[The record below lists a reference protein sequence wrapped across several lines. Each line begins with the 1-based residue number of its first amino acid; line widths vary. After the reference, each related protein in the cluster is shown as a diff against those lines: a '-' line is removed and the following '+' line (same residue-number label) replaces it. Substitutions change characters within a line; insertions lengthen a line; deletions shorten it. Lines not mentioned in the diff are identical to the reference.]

1 MLELYH
7 TVNSVCAQKVRIVL
21 DEKQLAWQERVMTLR
36 GDQFEPWYLK
46 LNPNGVVP
54 TLIHDGRAV
63 IESSVILYY
72 LEDVFPEV
80 PMMPAAPL
88 DRARVRMF
96 NKLVDEYVHYG
107 CAILSFATA
116 FRPRMQKLMPDV
128 REDWHARTPNRKF
141 AAYKRDVIE
150 KGLAS
155 GYVKEALESH
165 DKMLN
170 WMEEGLASSPYLAG
184 DGYSLADVAVIPY
197 VLRLELLNLAGMWAD
212 RPRVAAW
219 WRRMQ
224 ERPSTNSAILDRMG
238 QAEYEPFRNIEE
250 GSVAFGARAAQFQMK
265 ISR

>member
-7 TVNSVCAQKVRIVL
+7 TINSVCAQKVRIVL
-21 DEKQLAWQERVMTLR
+21 DEKGLAWRERAMTLR

-54 TLIHDGRAV
+54 TLVHDGNPI
-63 IESSVILYY
+63 IESSIILYY
-72 LEDVFPEV
+72 LEEAFPDV
-80 PMMPAAPL
+80 PMMPSAPL

-116 FRPRMQKLMPDV
+116 FRPRMLKLTPGV

-155 GYVKEALESH
+155 DCVREALASH
-165 DKMLN
+165 DKMLT
-170 WMEEGLASSPYLAG
+170 WMEEGLASAPYLAG
-184 DGYSLADVAVIPY
+184 DTYSLADVAVIPY
-197 VLRLELLNLAGMWAD
+197 VLRLELLNLAGMWAE
-212 RPRVAAW
+212 RPRVADW
-219 WRRMQ
+219 WRRMH
-224 ERPSTNSAILDRMG
+224 ERPSTRSAILDRMG
-238 QAEYEPFRNIEE
+238 ETEYEPFRNLEADPWP
-250 GSVAFGARAAQFQMK
+250 VAKALLEAA
-265 ISR
+265 

>member
-7 TVNSVCAQKVRIVL
+7 TINSVCAQKVRIVL
-21 DEKQLAWQERVMTLR
+21 DEKGLDWRERVMTLR
-36 GDQFEPWYLK
+36 GDQFEPWYLE

-54 TLIHDGRAV
+54 TLVHDGTPV

-72 LEDVFPEV
+72 LEDAFPDT
-80 PMMPAAPL
+80 PMMPTAPL

-116 FRPRMQKLMPDV
+116 FRPRMLKLTPDV
-128 REDWHARTPNRKF
+128 REDWDARTPNRKF

-155 GYVKEALESH
+155 AYVREALASH
-165 DKMLN
+165 DRMLT

-184 DGYSLADVAVIPY
+184 NAYSLADVAVIPY
-197 VLRLELLNLAGMWAD
+197 VLRLELLNLAGMWAR

-219 WRRMQ
+219 WQRTK
-224 ERPSTNSAILDRMG
+224 ERPSTRSAILDRMG
-238 QAEYEPFRNIEE
+238 EAEHEPFRNLEADPWP
-250 GSVAFGARAAQFQMK
+250 VAKALLEAA
-265 ISR
+265 

>member
-21 DEKQLAWQERVMTLR
+21 DEKKLAWQDRTMTLR

-54 TLIHDGRAV
+54 TLIHDGRPV
-63 IESSVILYY
+63 TESSVILYY
-72 LEDVFPEV
+72 LEDVFPD
-80 PMMPAAPL
+80 PALMPPAPL

-96 NKLVDEYVHYG
+96 NKLVDESVHYG

-116 FRPRMQKLMPDV
+116 FRPRMLNLAREV
-128 REDWHARTPNRKF
+128 RDDWDARTPNRKF

-150 KGLAS
+150 NGLAS
-155 GYVKEALESH
+155 GYVREALESH
-165 DKMLN
+165 DKMLR
-170 WMEEGLASSPYLAG
+170 WMNDGLASAPYLAG
-184 DGYSLADVAVIPY
+184 DSYSLADVAVIPY

-212 RPRVAAW
+212 RPRVADW

-224 ERPSTNSAILDRMG
+224 ERPSTRTAIFDRMEE
-238 QAEYEPFRNIEE
+238 ADYAPFRNLE
-250 GSVAFGARAAQFQMK
+250 ADPWPAAK
-265 ISR
+265 ALLNAA